1 VADATYNYQFFVLRM
16 MRVTGTPL
24 MDFVSKLDAT
34 QPTHK

>member
-24 MDFVSKLDAT
+24 MEFVSNLDAA
-34 QPTHK
+34 QPASK